1 MEEKENNNE
10 EFELEENVV
19 VLTDDD
25 GKEVEFEFLDLV
37 EMDDEEYV
45 VLLPIEPLEG
55 EDEDEGA
62 VVILKVNHSE
72 DENDENEEYVSIDDE
87 AEAEK
92 VFNIF
97 KDKFK
102 DEYDFE

>member
-1 MEEKENNNE
+1 MEEKENKDE

-37 EMDDEEYV
+37 EMDDKEYV

-55 EDEDEGA
+55 EDEDDGA

-72 DENDENEEYVSIDDE
+72 DENEENEEYVSIDDE

>member
-1 MEEKENNNE
+1 MEEKENKDE

-37 EMDDEEYV
+37 EMDDKEYV
-45 VLLPIEPLEG
+45 VLLPVEPLEG

-62 VVILKVNHSE
+62 VVILKVNHSD
-72 DENDENEEYVSIDDE
+72 DENDENEEYVSIEDE

>member
-1 MEEKENNNE
+1 MEEKENKDE

-37 EMDDEEYV
+37 EMDDKEYV
-45 VLLPIEPLEG
+45 VLLPVEPLEG

-62 VVILKVNHSE
+62 VVILKVNHSD
-72 DENDENEEYVSIDDE
+72 DENDENEEYVSIEDE

-102 DEYDFE
+102 DE

>member
-1 MEEKENNNE
+1 MEEKENKDE

-37 EMDDEEYV
+37 EMDDKEYV
-45 VLLPIEPLEG
+45 VLLPVEPLEG

-62 VVILKVNHSE
+62 VVILKVNHSD
-72 DENDENEEYVSIDDE
+72 DENDEIEEYVSIEDE

>member
-1 MEEKENNNE
+1 MEEKENKDE

-37 EMDDEEYV
+37 EMDDKEYV

-55 EDEDEGA
+55 EDEDDGA
-62 VVILKVNHSE
+62 VVILKVNHS
-72 DENDENEEYVSIDDE
+72 DDENEEYVSIEDE